1 MTREE
6 MLERISSAELTQWQ
20 AYEQV
25 TGPLGDERADANA
38 ALTAFYVMQALGA
51 KKVKLDKL
59 LPKWDRKPTQR
70 WQDMK
75 LMAQGLAKAAG
86 GKFRSPDSAP

>member
-6 MLERISSAELTQWQ
+6 MLSRISSSELTQWQ
-20 AYEQV
+20 AYERV
-25 TGPLGDERADANA
+25 TGPLGGERDDTNA
-38 ALTAFYVMQALGA
+38 ALTAFYILQGLGS

-59 LPKWDRKPTQR
+59 IPKWDRKPSQR

-75 LMAQGLAKAAG
+75 MIAQAMTKQF
-86 GKFRSPDSAP
+86 KSEPKK